1 MPINGKA
8 HAHTTIDMMNHAER
22 RPFMYPVQITIRAM
36 DIIAKPAMPR
46 LCTAWP
52 AFWFDVYR
60 PDNAFSH
67 CEGTRATNAM
77 VNRTLETKST
87 SRRIRKGTTLFPQ
100 GGWPTLRHCSESGRS
115 GAPPFSRSERAKG
128 G

>member
-8 HAHTTIDMMNHAER
+8 HAQTTIDMMNHAER
-22 RPFMYPVQITIRAM
+22 RPFMYPVQITIRAT

-52 AFWFDVYR
+52 AIWSDVYR

-67 CEGTRATNAM
+67 CVGTRATNAM

-87 SRRIRKGTTLFPQ
+87 SRRIRKGTPLFP
-100 GGWPTLRHCSESGRS
+100 RHQLTQFTTV
-115 GAPPFSRSERAKG
+115 PFRTPYRTALSATAG
-128 G
+128 V

>member
-8 HAHTTIDMMNHAER
+8 HAHTTMDMMNHAER

-87 SRRIRKGTTLFPQ
+87 SRRIRRVAHIVFPE
-100 GGWPTLRHCSESGRS
+100 RHCSES
-115 GAPPFSRSERAKG
+115 ERRVPHVFAQRKMG
-128 G
+128 NLEVEFG